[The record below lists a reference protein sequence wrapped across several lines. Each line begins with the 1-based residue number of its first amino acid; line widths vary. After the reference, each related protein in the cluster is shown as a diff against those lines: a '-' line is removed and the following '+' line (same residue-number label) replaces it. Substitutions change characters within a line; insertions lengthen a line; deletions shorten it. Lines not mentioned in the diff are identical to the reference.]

1 MIKRSVG
8 PKLFLL
14 SLFVLTVFPMTSQAQ
29 ESAQP
34 KIGQAAPA
42 FELQTL
48 KRDTVALANLRGKFV
63 VIHFAASW

>member
-1 MIKRSVG
+1 MTKRNVVSEFV
-8 PKLFLL
+8 LL
-14 SLFVLTVFPMTSQAQ
+14 CLFVLTVFPMTSRAQ

-48 KRDTVALANLRGKFV
+48 KRDTVALENLRGKFV